1 MSESLV
7 SFQNPFQN
15 VASHLSY
22 TQLPESLMRQRGIN
36 KNLLL
41 VCLVMNICYLFE
53 SSLCVG
59 SSDIAHKLWSKFPEV
74 DFKKKQQL

>member
-22 TQLPESLMRQRGIN
+22 TQLPESLMRQRAIN

-41 VCLVMNICYLFE
+41 VYLVMNICYLFE
-53 SSLCVG
+53 SS
-59 SSDIAHKLWSKFPEV
+59 SDIAHKLWSKFQEV